1 MKKIL
6 FIIGKSQYDS
16 TKLFMTEMAE
26 AMRDRGSDVDI
37 LTVYDEEDFVS
48 KRKSLDMQNYHVI
61 FTVNGM
67 ALEPGSTLGKALLQN
82 DVLYCTMLMDHPYIH
97 HRRLQ
102 NPYGNIFVMSPDME
116 HTDYLDRYYSN
127 IRYTG
132 FLPHAGCRAQNI
144 RPYSERE
151 IPVSF
156 MGSYSAPEMTMKQI
170 RSYPPQM
177 SAILQEVIQLILTN
191 PQYSISQAVYTLMRE
206 KGAADEHTNLADIC
220 PEFHTVD
227 TYIRRYY
234 RDKVIRTIAEAGVS
248 IDVYGD
254 GWEQMHLSGDTN
266 LRIHPRIDF
275 KDSLEVTGNSK
286 ISLNVM
292 PWFKAGSHDRVFTA
306 MLCGS
311 LCLTDSSSYLE
322 QICTPGENIL
332 FYSLEQLDALPN
344 IIKKTLADEKSAALI
359 AEKGQTLAE
368 EKHTWTHR
376 AEEFIDYLTQIEQS

>member
-1 MKKIL
+1 MKNIL

-16 TKLFMTEMAE
+16 TKLFLTEMAE
-26 AMRDRGSDVDI
+26 ALKDKEFNVDI
-37 LTVYDEEDFVS
+37 LTAYDEEDFVS
-48 KRKSLDMQNYHVI
+48 KRKSLDMHNYHAI

-67 ALEPGSTLGKALLQN
+67 ALEPGSTLGRVLLQN
-82 DVLYCTMLMDHPYIH
+82 NVLYCTMLMDHPYIH

-102 NPYGNIFVMSPDME
+102 NQYEHIFVMSPDME

-132 FLPHAGCRAQNI
+132 FLPHAGCRAENI

-170 RSYPPQM
+170 KSYPPQM
-177 SAILQEVIQLILTN
+177 SAILQETIQLILSN
-191 PQYSISQAVYTLMRE
+191 PQYSVNQAVYILMHE
-206 KGAADEHTNLADIC
+206 KGAANEHTNFADIC

-234 RDKVIRTIAEAGVS
+234 RDKVIRTIAEAGIP

-254 GWEQMHLSGDTN
+254 GWEQMHFSGHTN
-266 LRIHPRIDF
+266 LHIHPRIDF
-275 KDSLEVTGNSK
+275 KDSLEITGNSK
-286 ISLNVM
+286 ISLNIM
-292 PWFKAGSHDRVFTA
+292 PWFKAGSHDRVFSA

-311 LCLTDSSSYLE
+311 LCLTDSSIYLE
-322 QICTPGENIL
+322 QACTSRENIL
-332 FYSLEQLDALPN
+332 FYSLEQLETLPG
-344 IIKKTLADEKSAALI
+344 IIEKTLADEKRAAVI
-359 AEKGQTLAE
+359 ARKGQALAE
-368 EKHTWTHR
+368 EKHTWANR
-376 AEEFIDYLTQIEQS
+376 AEEFIDYLAQIEQS